1 MNLNTVKKT
10 HQDIILQEPELV
22 MTAFT
27 QDQIDLLKNPRY
39 LSLVKII
46 HERGPVT
53 LTELSETYTEL
64 AKSSVHRYLTTLKKH
79 KIVQEAGQRI
89 IEGQFQSQT
98 LYSLTARYIII
109 DEPEINWEGSDG
121 KRIFQELIKILN
133 ILYPNKAIEEEAL
146 YQWQLQ
152 FQRIVDANKQH
163 MITSKDP
170 EILEILS
177 VWAPWT
183 INSIIEDMGFASVLL
198 TDPRAQQTFLNCFNT
213 FSEGEISSNISHVE
227 HSTETTNVAFKDVI
241 QQFPEIRSV
250 ISPND
255 PRSQYFEKQAYLP
268 LIHVLRDG
276 PITIEDL
283 VERYNQIATVTK
295 TRSTIYRYIK
305 TLKRANLVIE
315 VGKRVTRGKKAVQT
329 LYGPKARWFAFYD
342 TPSSKWD
349 SDRGRRRDAIIK
361 MLQFLYP
368 ELPKVNKKCFHEF
381 LLSLWEYVIDAH
393 SKLSSQEN
401 RKMFELLHTY
411 DWNDFYVTYTT
422 FLDFYG
428 FINMPNMY
436 ERLIKCFS

>member
-1 MNLNTVKKT
+1 MSLNPVKNSY
-10 HQDIILQEPELV
+10 QDIILQEPELV
-22 MTAFT
+22 MTTFT

-53 LTELSETYTEL
+53 LTELSEMYTEL
-64 AKSSVHRYLTTLKKH
+64 AKSSVHRYLTTLREH
-79 KIVQEAGQRI
+79 NIVQEAGQRI

-98 LYSLTARYIII
+98 LYSLNARYIII
-109 DEPEINWEGSDG
+109 DEPEINWEGSEG
-121 KRIFQELIKILN
+121 KRIFQELVKILK
-133 ILYPNKAIEEEAL
+133 ILYPNKTIEEEAL

-152 FQRIVDANKQH
+152 FQRIVDANKQQ

-183 INSIIEDMGFASVLL
+183 INSIIEDMGFASILL
-198 TDPRAQQTFLNCFNT
+198 TEPKAQQTFLNCFKT
-213 FSEGEISSNISHVE
+213 LTEEEISSDISHVE
-227 HSTETTNVAFKDVI
+227 LSMEITNVTYKDVI
-241 QQFPEIRSV
+241 QQFPEIRNV
-250 ISPND
+250 ILPND
-255 PRSQYFEKQAYLP
+255 PRSQYFEKPAYLP

-283 VERYNQIATVTK
+283 VEQYNQIANVPK

-315 VGKRVTRGKKAVQT
+315 VGKRVTQGKKAVQT
-329 LYGPKARWFAFYD
+329 LYGPKARWFANYD
-342 TPSSKWD
+342 TASSKWE
-349 SDRGRRRDAIIK
+349 SDKGRRRDAIIK

-368 ELPKVNKKCFHEF
+368 KLPKVNKKCFHEY
-381 LLSLWEYVIDAH
+381 LLSMWEYVIDAH
-393 SKLSSQEN
+393 SQLSSKGNQ
-401 RKMFELLHTY
+401 KMIELLHTY

-422 FLDFYG
+422 FLDFYA